1 MSLVKQELLFGISQ
15 VIFQFSVYE
24 LPIDI
29 PTLKGVARFA
39 HCPSLPNNTVL
50 LGIDFG
56 KEKFVELINS
66 IKQVPGSVLS
76 VIRAMCAEQEL
87 ADQMSEALH
96 QSEGANPLPLA
107 DIPVISELD
116 VSDTADTE

>member
-1 MSLVKQELLFGISQ
+1 MSPVKQESLCGISQ
-15 VIFQFSVYE
+15 VISQFSVYE

-56 KEKFVELINS
+56 KKFVELINS

-76 VIRAMCAEQEL
+76 VTRAMCAEQEL
-87 ADQMSEALH
+87 ADQVSEALH

-107 DIPVISELD
+107 DIPAISELD